1 MNYDALNQAV
11 WGRRRN
17 VAQYAASEGFIDE
30 GERAIF
36 ARVAPLVRGQPILDL
51 GVGAGRTVPL
61 LEPLASRYVALDYT
75 PAMVEACRR
84 RFRGLDVRLGDA
96 RDLSAF
102 ADASFGLVAFSYNG
116 IDAIDREGRRRV
128 LEEVRRVLAP
138 GGWFWFSTLNME
150 GGARHFSP
158 WWPEWPARD
167 GHPLRFAARSL
178 RALARVPRLVR
189 NQARIRP
196 QFSYGDGWC
205 IETLAAHGYRLL
217 IHYTSLERARREL
230 ADAGFQ
236 PDPLVLDCATGKPV
250 PNGAESA
257 PFWFQILAR
266 K

>member
-1 MNYDALNQAV
+1 VTYDALNQAV
-11 WGRRRN
+11 WERRPT
-17 VAQYAASEGFIDE
+17 VAQYAAREGFVDE

-36 ARVAPLVRGQPILDL
+36 AHLEPLVRGQPVLDL

-61 LEPLASRYVALDYT
+61 LEPLASRYVALDYA
-75 PAMVEACRR
+75 PRMIEACRR
-84 RFRGLDVRLGDA
+84 RFPGIDARLGDA

-102 ADASFGLVAFSYNG
+102 ADESFALVAFSYNG
-116 IDAIDREGRRRV
+116 IDAIDHDGRRRV
-128 LEEVRRVLAP
+128 LEEVQRVLEP
-138 GGWFWFSTLNME
+138 GGWFWFSTLNMD
-150 GGARHFSP
+150 GGARRFSP
-158 WWPEWPARD
+158 WWPEWPTPD
-167 GHPLRFAARSL
+167 GHALRFAAQSL
-178 RALARVPRLVR
+178 WALARVPRLIR

-217 IHYTSLERARREL
+217 MHFTSLACARREL
-230 ADAGFQ
+230 TDAGFR

-250 PNGAESA
+250 PLAAQSE

>member
-1 MNYDALNQAV
+1 VRYDARNKAV
-11 WGRRRN
+11 WGQRRQ
-17 VAQYAASEGFIDE
+17 VAEYSARAGFVDA

-36 ARVAPLVRGQPILDL
+36 AQLAPLVRGRPILDL

-84 RFRGLDVRLGDA
+84 RFAGIDVRFGDA

-102 ADASFGLVAFSYNG
+102 AGESFALVAFSYNG
-116 IDAIDREGRRRV
+116 IDAIDHEGRRRV

-138 GGWFWFSTLNME
+138 GGFFWFSTLNLD
-150 GGARHFSP
+150 GGARRFSP
-158 WWPEWPARD
+158 WWPEWPTPD
-167 GHPLRFAARSL
+167 GRSLRFVVRSL

-189 NQARIRP
+189 NQARIRS

-217 IHYTSLERARREL
+217 MHFTSLKRERREL
-230 ADAGFQ
+230 ADAGFR
-236 PDPLVLDCATGKPV
+236 PDPLVLDCATGEPV
-250 PNGAESA
+250 PPAGASV
-257 PFWFQILAR
+257 PFWGQILAR
-266 K
+266 M